1 MEHFLFDGYDST
13 VINLLTILLTYSIA
27 RMVMLRILRKHVMR
41 QLLQVTGR
49 AVVNSSK
56 CHGDGSMNLN
66 AMEANISNGINS
78 VLAKSL
84 NGNLR

>member
-1 MEHFLFDGYDST
+1 
-13 VINLLTILLTYSIA
+13 
-27 RMVMLRILRKHVMR
+27 MVMLRILRKHVMR

-56 CHGDGSMNLN
+56 CNGGGSMNLN